1 MPGLNGRQLYYKLK
15 AINMAIKI
23 IFVSALDAADELLS
37 MIPGVNVD
45 YDVIRKPV
53 NREDFVNKIMAV
65 LSSSLN

>member
-1 MPGLNGRQLYYKLK
+1 
-15 AINMAIKI
+15 
-23 IFVSALDAADELLS
+23 